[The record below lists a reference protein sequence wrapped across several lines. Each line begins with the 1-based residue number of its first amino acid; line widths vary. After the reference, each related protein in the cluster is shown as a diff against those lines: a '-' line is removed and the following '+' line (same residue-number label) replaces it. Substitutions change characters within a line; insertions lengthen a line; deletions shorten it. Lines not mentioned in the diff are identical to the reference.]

1 MGYIFATFNKLTY
14 MLIIH
19 VCVYIHIF
27 VFVTKIMGIPWN
39 TWVYPWRRPCSL
51 ILSRNGSEYDFN
63 DINYYSP
70 SRVCFDIDS
79 DNLAKNAP
87 ELRNYS
93 SDILIGLWLLL

>member
-39 TWVYPWRRPCSL
+39 TWAYPWRRPCTNTSQKL
-51 ILSRNGSEYDFN
+51 LQTKTGILQ
-63 DINYYSP
+63 
-70 SRVCFDIDS
+70 
-79 DNLAKNAP
+79 
-87 ELRNYS
+87 
-93 SDILIGLWLLL
+93 